1 MKIRNIVILL
11 MVIALIAGGFSWYKM
26 SYSKQVMYL
35 EILGPS
41 KTDMGENITYTV
53 KYKNNGNV
61 RLESPEMFF
70 TFPEGAIIENG
81 QRVVHLDSV
90 ALKGDI
96 YPGEERSV
104 QFTTRLLGQANE
116 TKKAEARISFQ
127 PSGLKTKNEVS
138 TTFTTILGSVPINLT
153 VQMPDQVANNKT
165 FTVNFN
171 YSSNVSYPLNDLTIK
186 AQIPT
191 EFNVIT
197 QKPKGLDNEWSIP
210 VLNELDS
217 GNIQLT
223 GSLTGNDQDK
233 KIFKVQLGIWENG
246 NFVILKESI
255 RSVQIIAPSIYLTQ
269 IVNNSDAYVAS
280 AGDQLHYEISFMNI
294 GQDAMQNMVLI
305 SRLNTNN
312 IDLNSVIVPNGNYQQ
327 GDNSI
332 VWDNTHIPE
341 LNYLAPG
348 QGGKVEFWV
357 NVNKRWNMDSPGNA
371 NPIIKNNVTV
381 GANTQEFITKINSSL
396 IAEQKIY
403 NQNQYFTNSGPYPL
417 QIGQKTYLTVEWSAK
432 NYYNNMEGVIMRAV
446 LSPNVFYENKIWPET
461 AKITYDE
468 NTREVVC
475 LIGTMEAGEGILK
488 EAPKCAFQV
497 SAVPEL
503 SEDILITG
511 SVHITGNDQWTGK
524 QLSSQ
529 SEPVYAPIANQ

>member
-11 MVIALIAGGFSWYKM
+11 IVIALIAGGFSWYKM

-61 RLESPEMFF
+61 RLENLEMFF

-138 TTFTTILGSVPINLT
+138 TTFTTILGSVPINLI

-186 AQIPT
+186 AQIPA

-332 VWDNTHIPE
+332 IWDNTHIPE

-396 IAEQKIY
+396 VAEQKIY

-475 LIGTMEAGEGILK
+475 LIGAMEAGEGILK

>member
-1 MKIRNIVILL
+1 
-11 MVIALIAGGFSWYKM
+11 M

-61 RLESPEMFF
+61 RLENLEMFF

-138 TTFTTILGSVPINLT
+138 TTFTTILGSVPINLI

-186 AQIPT
+186 AQIPA

-332 VWDNTHIPE
+332 IWDNTHIPE

-396 IAEQKIY
+396 VAEQKIY

-475 LIGTMEAGEGILK
+475 LIGAMEAGEGILK

>member
-11 MVIALIAGGFSWYKM
+11 IIIALMAGGFSWYKM

-61 RLESPEMFF
+61 RLENLEMFF

-138 TTFTTILGSVPINLT
+138 TTFTTILGSVPINLI

-186 AQIPT
+186 AQIPA

-332 VWDNTHIPE
+332 IWDNTHIPE

-396 IAEQKIY
+396 VAEQKIY

-475 LIGTMEAGEGILK
+475 LIGAMEAGEGILK

>member
-1 MKIRNIVILL
+1 MKIRNIIILL
-11 MVIALIAGGFSWYKM
+11 VIIALAAGAFSWHKM

-70 TFPEGAIIENG
+70 TFPEGAIVENG
-81 QRVVHLDSV
+81 QRVVHLDSS

-127 PSGLKTKNEVS
+127 PSGLKTKNEVN
-138 TTFTTILGSVPINLT
+138 TTFTTILGSVPINLII
-153 VQMPDQVANNKT
+153 QMPDQVANNKT

-186 AQIPT
+186 AQIPA
-191 EFNVIT
+191 EFTITT
-197 QKPKGLDNEWSIP
+197 QKPKGLDNEWSIST
-210 VLNELDS
+210 LNELDS

-223 GSLTGNDQDK
+223 GSLTGSDQDK
-233 KIFKVQLGIWENG
+233 KVFKVQLGIWENG

-280 AGDQLHYEISFMNI
+280 TGDQLHYEISFMNI

-312 IDLNSVIVPNGNYQQ
+312 IDLNSIIVPNGNYQQ

-332 VWDNTHIPE
+332 VWDSAHIPE

-371 NPIIKNNVTV
+371 NPIIKNSVTV

-396 IAEQKIY
+396 VAEQKIY
-403 NQNQYFTNSGPYPL
+403 NQSQYFTNSGPYPL

-432 NYYNNMEGVIMRAV
+432 NYYNNMEGVTMRAV

-468 NTREVVC
+468 NTREVTC
-475 LIGTMEAGEGILK
+475 LIGIMEAGEGILK
-488 EAPKCAFQV
+488 EMPKCAFQV

-529 SEPVYAPIANQ
+529 SEPAYAPIANQ

>member
-11 MVIALIAGGFSWYKM
+11 IVIALIAGGFSWYKM

-61 RLESPEMFF
+61 RLENLEMFF

-81 QRVVHLDSV
+81 QRVVHLDSI

-138 TTFTTILGSVPINLT
+138 TTFTTILGSVPINLI

-186 AQIPT
+186 AQIPA

-197 QKPKGLDNEWSIP
+197 QKPKGLDNEWSVP

-396 IAEQKIY
+396 VAEQKIY

-475 LIGTMEAGEGILK
+475 LIGAMEAGEGILK